1 MLVMSFSSPTSSLLL
16 VLLVGV
22 LLGAAPVSADP
33 LTEELSDHLM
43 KQLAELEA
51 RSEANRS
58 LVLIRQSELDAL
70 PRDTP
75 VSWSTKPTSPEGPMI
90 EISSPTNN
98 ATYEGSFPIR
108 VEFLPGPKG
117 YEVDIDSLKL
127 EYKRAWGIDITDRV
141 REFISGTGIN
151 VENSELPKGRHT
163 IEIEISDVEHNLS
176 RRIFTVTVK

>member
-1 MLVMSFSSPTSSLLL
+1 MSFSSPTSSLLL

-51 RSEANRS
+51 RSESSRS

-75 VSWSTKPTSPEGPMI
+75 VSWNTKPTSPEGPMI

-117 YEVDIDSLKL
+117 YEAELDSLKL
-127 EYKRAWGIDITDRV
+127 EYKRAWGI
-141 REFISGTGIN
+141 G
-151 VENSELPKGRHT
+151 
-163 IEIEISDVEHNLS
+163 ISDVEHNLN